1 MKTNQTNQTV
11 GYGTGATEIT
21 IDKYVVDDI
30 DADINALAERIGY
43 IIGYMGDDMQVID
56 EMQSKYLDVVSDE
69 IGIIKKEL
77 EDLLEATMKVAVNNE
92 AIYNAFLEGD
102 RKQKEGL

>member
-1 MKTNQTNQTV
+1 MKTNQTNRTV

-30 DADINALAERIGY
+30 DTDINALAERIGY

-69 IGIIKKEL
+69 MGIIKKEL